1 MLMMG
6 FRRMICEPPAA
17 IGASGQRSLSPRTV
31 SADSRRVL
39 PAVAA
44 QTEKVGPV
52 KRTLPRLLHTRPRE
66 GLSFAAS
73 SFSGPGFTQSSP
85 PAARSPSPRS
95 LAIDAGLPTSHNSRR
110 RPVSYLP
117 PNRSRTSLLLRRGS
131 HAKPVFAVASSADPQ
146 QHGRVGHGARTA
158 LVGDGRI
165 GYWYTNSRSPEG
177 RLSLRRAGD
186 PLDY

>member
-1 MLMMG
+1 MS
-6 FRRMICEPPAA
+6 EPPAA

-31 SADSRRVL
+31 SAHSGRVL

-66 GLSFAAS
+66 GLSFAAPS
-73 SFSGPGFTQSSP
+73 CSGSGFTQSSP

-95 LAIDAGLPTSHNSRR
+95 LAIDAGSQPSPTSGQPTTAPRFIS
-110 RPVSYLP
+110 P
-117 PNRSRTSLLLRRGS
+117 T
-131 HAKPVFAVASSADPQ
+131 KPHRDRAVASSADSR
-146 QHGRVGHGARTA
+146 QHGHGARTA
-158 LVGDGRI
+158 LVRDGRI

-186 PLDY
+186 LLDY

>member
-1 MLMMG
+1 MIHADDG
-6 FRRMICEPPAA
+6 FPRDDLSEPPAA

-31 SADSRRVL
+31 SAHSRHVL

-66 GLSFAAS
+66 GLCFAAS

-95 LAIDAGLPTSHNSRR
+95 LAIDAGLPTSPQLTTTPRFIS
-110 RPVSYLP
+110 P
-117 PNRSRTSLLLRRGS
+117 T
-131 HAKPVFAVASSADPQ
+131 KPVPHLAVASSADPQ

-186 PLDY
+186 LLDY